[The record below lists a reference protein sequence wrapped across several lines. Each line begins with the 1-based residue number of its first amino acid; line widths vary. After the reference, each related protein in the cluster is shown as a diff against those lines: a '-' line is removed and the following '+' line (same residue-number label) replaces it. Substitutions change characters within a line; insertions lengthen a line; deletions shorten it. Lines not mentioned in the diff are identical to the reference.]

1 MTNLNLSNMTEAQ
14 LDKAYEAAVNH
25 KNQVSCEI
33 KELNNKLVFDKNNEK
48 LIKLIAE
55 KEELKNNIQ
64 MEIRAIRKA

>member
-1 MTNLNLSNMTEAQ
+1 MNFSKMTEEQ

-25 KNQVSCEI
+25 KNQVSYEI

-55 KEELKNNIQ
+55 KEELRNSIQ
-64 MEIRAIRKA
+64 EEIRAIRKA

>member
-1 MTNLNLSNMTEAQ
+1 MTEEQ

-25 KNQVSCEI
+25 KNQVSYEI

-55 KEELKNNIQ
+55 KEELRNSIQ
-64 MEIRAIRKA
+64 EEIRAIRKA